1 MLAWLIGSSVF
12 GAAAFAGA
20 AAAIT
25 TNLSSVPLDGTNC
38 FYANTWQAPRSGTR
52 RHEGVDV
59 IAKAGTPIYAVQR
72 GRIVRSQGSLAGNQV
87 KLVAGDGTYFI
98 YAHLSDYADSA
109 PNGSTVEAGTLIGYV
124 GKTGNTS
131 VNHLHFEVHPS
142 GGKAVDP
149 TALIAAVQTCGS
161 KVSQQAIAK
170 PSPWAG
176 TTTTA
181 PARVT
186 TTVPKSPTTPASTA
200 PPSTGT
206 TIPPITVTP
215 KPGADNAGATTT
227 APTTVPAPTST
238 GGTGGGGATAKTFTP
253 AVVVLKQTTPI
264 AANKTIGVTVVGF
277 PGIPASSKSVD
288 LSITITGKSNG
299 SAAVWPC
306 GSKAGLSTG
315 TPLNPVTSGA
325 ASSTRV
331 VLAPG
336 DGGRVCMVSDVSTTV
351 VVAVNAVG

>member
-186 TTVPKSPTTPASTA
+186 TTARIRPPHRRRPLPPRRGRRSRRSRSRRNRERTTPERR
-200 PPSTGT
+200 PPPRRPSR
-206 TIPPITVTP
+206 PRPR
-215 KPGADNAGATTT
+215 
-227 APTTVPAPTST
+227 PAEP
-238 GGTGGGGATAKTFTP
+238 GGGGATAKTFTP